1 MQIDSCEFPDGLL
14 YDEDGLQWARIE
26 SDGDALVGITSIH
39 AAIAG
44 RPAKITA
51 KPVGQTY
58 GRGRTIATLDS
69 PKFFGPIRAP
79 IGGVL
84 QEINAA
90 VLARPRLV
98 TDALYGDG
106 WIARLR
112 PTNLAADR
120 QALGTA
126 EAAKDRLSDQIRALH
141 VRCFAAFPDH
151 DLIEIGTECAAVLT
165 KLDDLIGRIEP
176 GDVVHLVSDDP
187 TAPIEMVRWSDRA
200 NQPVLETRKEG
211 ALYHFLVRKTS

>member
-1 MQIDSCEFPDGLL
+1 
-14 YDEDGLQWARIE
+14 
-26 SDGDALVGITSIH
+26 
-39 AAIAG
+39 
-44 RPAKITA
+44 
-51 KPVGQTY
+51 
-58 GRGRTIATLDS
+58 
-69 PKFFGPIRAP
+69 
-79 IGGVL
+79 
-84 QEINAA
+84 

-112 PTNLAADR
+112 PTNLVADR
-120 QALGTA
+120 EALGTA
-126 EAAKDRLSDQIRALH
+126 DAVRDRLSDQIRALH

-176 GDVVHLVSDDP
+176 GEVVHLVSDDP

-211 ALYHFLVRKTS
+211 TLYHFLVRKTV

>member
-1 MQIDSCEFPDGLL
+1 MRIEGCEFPDGLL

-26 SDGDALVGITSIH
+26 PAGDVLVGITAIH
-39 AAIAG
+39 AALAG
-44 RPAKITA
+44 RPAKITP

-58 GRGRTIATLDS
+58 GRGRTIATIES
-69 PKFFGPIRAP
+69 PKFFGPVRAP
-79 IGGVL
+79 VGGVL
-84 QEINAA
+84 QETNAA

-98 TDALYGDG
+98 TDALYSDG

-112 PTNLAADR
+112 PTNLTADR
-120 QALGTA
+120 EALGTA
-126 EAAKDRLSDQIRALH
+126 DAAKDRLSDQIRALH
-141 VRCFAAFPDH
+141 VRCFAAFPDY

-165 KLDDLIGRIEP
+165 KLDDLIDRIEP
-176 GDVVHLVSDDP
+176 GEVVHLVSDDP

-211 ALYHFLVRKTS
+211 ALYHFLVRKTV

>member
-1 MQIDSCEFPDGLL
+1 MQIDGCEFPDELL

-26 SDGDALVGITSIH
+26 PDGDVVVGITSIP
-39 AAIAG
+39 APLAG
-44 RPAKITA
+44 RPAKIMA

-58 GRGRTIATLDS
+58 GRGRTIATLES
-69 PKFFGPIRAP
+69 PKFFGPIRSP
-79 IGGVL
+79 IGGL
-84 QEINAA
+84 LREMNAA
-90 VLARPRLV
+90 VIARPRLV

-120 QALGTA
+120 EALG
-126 EAAKDRLSDQIRALH
+126 AADAVRDRLSDQIRALR

-165 KLDDLIGRIEP
+165 KLDDLIDRIAP
-176 GDVVHLVSDDP
+176 GEVVHLVSDDP

-211 ALYHFLVRKTS
+211 ALYHFLVRKTA

>member
-1 MQIDSCEFPDGLL
+1 MQIDGCEFPDGLL
-14 YDEDGLQWARIE
+14 YDEDGLQWARID
-26 SDGDALVGITSIH
+26 SDGDVLVGITSIH

-51 KPVGQTY
+51 KPIGQTY
-58 GRGRTIATLDS
+58 GRGRTIATLES

-106 WIARLR
+106 WIRSARSGYIASPR
-112 PTNLAADR
+112 
-120 QALGTA
+120 
-126 EAAKDRLSDQIRALH
+126 S
-141 VRCFAAFPDH
+141 
-151 DLIEIGTECAAVLT
+151 
-165 KLDDLIGRIEP
+165 RI
-176 GDVVHLVSDDP
+176 
-187 TAPIEMVRWSDRA
+187 T
-200 NQPVLETRKEG
+200 T
-211 ALYHFLVRKTS
+211 